1 MGRLNKGEEKHV
13 HFIIDLQQYKEF
25 EVIANNKGKTV
36 SAALREFIQK
46 TIKRKKNSKSYLK
59 LLHLLLIYSNNYL
72 N

>member
-46 TIKRKKNSKSYLK
+46 TIKRKKNSKS
-59 LLHLLLIYSNNYL
+59 
-72 N
+72 